1 MSYPH
6 GEIKISIVDN
16 IITAVFI
23 GSFNYESVL
32 DYSNR
37 IKSTVAS
44 LKEKPFVMI
53 IDNTQLE
60 GATPEGF
67 EELEIFNSWL
77 NQTQL
82 KAKAFIMNSEVNKA
96 IIESRTPSL
105 SSQNTCF
112 FSSYQEAN
120 EWLEAFY

>member
-1 MSYPH
+1 MSYSH
-6 GEIKISIVDN
+6 GEIEISLVDN
-16 IITAVFI
+16 VITVVFI

-37 IKSTVAS
+37 IKSIVTS

-53 IDNTQLE
+53 IDNTKLE

-67 EELEIFNSWL
+67 EELDVFNSWL

-112 FSSYQEAN
+112 FSNYQEAN
-120 EWLEAFY
+120 EWIETFR